1 MAGLLSGWPG
11 RKRAMG
17 GILAIG
23 AGDNVFRYV
32 LASEANEAGATIAAW
47 GTEQRDYQTQETFLK
62 RVKSVLPP
70 AGRVIAVLDP
80 GEYQI
85 HQLEAPNVPREELR
99 EAVRWKAVEFLEGA
113 PEDYT
118 LDVLTVEGAGEVVN
132 KVIAVVAHNDVIRSL
147 MRSGERLGRPLAVID
162 VCETAQRNLLHAVLA
177 TQADAPAVAAALVA
191 HAGRALLVVA
201 VQGQL
206 SFFRRFEF
214 DADMVAVPVNEAQA
228 ALISEGVGAE
238 TAAKSLSQLNRSLQ
252 MWDDSYPHLPLG
264 TLRVEAGVKTAA
276 LVDRLRTETGVDAR
290 PLDPSAV
297 FRVAAGKAA
306 FPWADTAYL
315 PLLGALL
322 RPAEP
327 S

>member
-11 RKRAMG
+11 KRRAPG
-17 GILAIG
+17 GILALG
-23 AGDNVFRYV
+23 AGDSVFRYV
-32 LASEANEAGATIAAW
+32 LASEANETGATIAAW
-47 GTEQRDYQTQETFLK
+47 GTELREYQTQETFMK
-62 RVKSVLPP
+62 RVKTVLPP
-70 AGRVIAVLDP
+70 AGRVIAMLDP

-118 LDVLTVEGAGEVVN
+118 LDVLTVEGAGDVVN
-132 KVIAVVAHNDVIRSL
+132 KVIAVVAHNDVIRSV
-147 MRSGERLGRPLAVID
+147 MRNCEKLGRPVAVID

-201 VQGQL
+201 VAGQL

-228 ALISEGVGAE
+228 TLISEGVGAE
-238 TAAKSLSQLNRSLQ
+238 TVARSLSQLNRSLQ

-264 TLRVEAGVKTAA
+264 SLRVEAGMKTAA
-276 LVDRLRTETGVDAR
+276 LADRLRTETGLDAR
-290 PLDPSAV
+290 PLDLSAV
-297 FRVAAGKAA
+297 FRVAAGKPA

-322 RPAEP
+322 RPAEQA
-327 S
+327 